1 MAKGSSGLGESLGK
15 GSGGSVNIISET
27 DVWTYRHNSDNADF
41 VDAINTSV
49 SIMQNDYKDIMQT
62 VNQVFAAELGGADKV
77 STLGYWDPSSKTLAL
92 NQEYT
97 DIDKMNQVYD
107 AAVKSGYHPSRG
119 NKTGTEAVAFHEMG
133 HALTDHIAKK
143 MGVADLDAASQK
155 IVDAAYKAMK
165 GTGGTKAWAG
175 KISGYAQESYAEC
188 VAEAV
193 ADHYCNGDKACA
205 QSKAIIKQLQKYK

>member
-1 MAKGSSGLGESLGK
+1 MPKEKSEIGESLGK
-15 GSGGSVNIISET
+15 GSGGSVNIVSET
-27 DVWTYRHNSDNADF
+27 DVWTFRHDSDNAEF

-49 SIMQNDYKDIMQT
+49 SVIQGDFNDVMQT
-62 VNQVFAAELGGADKV
+62 VNQVSAAELDGVDKS

-92 NQEYT
+92 NDNYV
-97 DIDKMNQVYD
+97 DIDKMNSVYD
-107 AAVKSGYHPSRG
+107 AATKSGFHPSRG

-143 MGVADLDAASQK
+143 MGVPNLDTASQK

-193 ADHYCNGDKACA
+193 ADYYCNGDKASA
-205 QSKAIIKQLQKYK
+205 QSKAIMKQLQKYK